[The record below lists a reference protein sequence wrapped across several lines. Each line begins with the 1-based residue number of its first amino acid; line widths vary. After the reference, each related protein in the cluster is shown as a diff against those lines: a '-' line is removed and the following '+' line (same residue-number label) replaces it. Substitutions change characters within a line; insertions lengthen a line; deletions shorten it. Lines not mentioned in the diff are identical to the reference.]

1 VGDKAGEASTL
12 NNVGLVYFD
21 LGEKQQALNF
31 YNQSL
36 PLSRQVGDKA
46 GEANT
51 LYNIAYVERNRG
63 NLQAALAQIQAAI
76 NILEDLRT
84 KVDSQDLRTSY
95 FASQQDVYKFYIDLL
110 MQLHKKEPSK
120 GYSAEALHASESSR
134 ARGLIE
140 LLTEARANIRKDVDP
155 KLLKKKRTCN

>member
-76 NILEDLRT
+76 NISKTYALKLIAKTCEHLTLLQSRT
-84 KVDSQDLRTSY
+84 FTNSTS
-95 FASQQDVYKFYIDLL
+95 
-110 MQLHKKEPSK
+110 
-120 GYSAEALHASESSR
+120 
-134 ARGLIE
+134 
-140 LLTEARANIRKDVDP
+140 
-155 KLLKKKRTCN
+155 TC